1 MVMDRNIFPLLQEYL
16 SIFPAV
22 GLLGPRQV
30 GKTTLVKNLKLA
42 KDSLYLDLE
51 KASDRAKLVDPELF
65 LKAHADKTVILDEI
79 QLMPELFA
87 ELRSLIDE
95 QREPGRFI
103 LLGSASPDLIR
114 KSADSLAGRIGYLE
128 LTPFYLGEIDSDEL
142 QKLWIRGGFPLSF
155 LAKTERESQLWRQN
169 FIKTYLERDLA
180 QIGLSTDPRLVERFW
195 MMLANAQGGIWNAE
209 NFAKAL
215 GITRPTVNRYLEF
228 LEGSFM
234 VRVLAPF
241 HQNIKKRLVKSPKV
255 FIRDTGLLHAL
266 TGIDSMDALAN
277 LLLIG
282 PSWEGFV
289 IEQIIATL
297 REEYEY
303 YFYRTH
309 QGAECD
315 LILVK
320 NGVVKTA
327 IEIKNTL
334 SPKLS
339 KGMQISME
347 DTGAEKGVI
356 ICRIEGGYPLSE
368 KVKAL
373 GLREFLGEYVAT
385 KARRR

>member
-1 MVMDRNIFPLLQEYL
+1 MVKDRNILPLLQEYL

-30 GKTTLVKNLKLA
+30 GKTTLVKNLKLE
-42 KDSLYLDLE
+42 KESLYLDLE

-65 LKAHADKTVILDEI
+65 LKAHTDKTVILDEI

-128 LTPFYLGEIDSDEL
+128 LTPFYLGEIDPDEL

-155 LAKTERESQLWRQN
+155 LTKSERESQLWRQN

-209 NFAKAL
+209 SFAKAL

-255 FIRDTGLLHAL
+255 FIRDTGLLHSL
-266 TGIDSMDALAN
+266 TGVDSMDSLIN
-277 LLLIG
+277 QLLVG

-315 LILVK
+315 LLLVK

-347 DTGAEKGVI
+347 DTGAENGVI
-356 ICRIEGGYPLSE
+356 ICRISDGYPLSE
-368 KVKAL
+368 KVRAV
-373 GLREFLGEYVAT
+373 GLKEFLGR
-385 KARRR
+385 K

>member
-1 MVMDRNIFPLLQEYL
+1 MVKDRSIFSLLQEYL

-30 GKTTLVKNLKLA
+30 GKTTLVKNLKLE
-42 KDSLYLDLE
+42 KESLYLDLE

-128 LTPFYLGEIDSDEL
+128 LTPFYLGEVETDEL
-142 QKLWIRGGFPLSF
+142 EKLWIRGGFPLSF
-155 LAKTERESQLWRQN
+155 LAKSDRESQLWRQN

-209 NFAKAL
+209 SFAKAL

-255 FIRDTGLLHAL
+255 FIRDAGLLHSL
-266 TGIDSMDALAN
+266 TGVTSMDSLIN
-277 LLLIG
+277 QLLVG

-315 LILVK
+315 LLLVK

-356 ICRIEGGYPLSE
+356 ICRISDGYPLSE
-368 KVKAL
+368 KVRAV
-373 GLREFLGEYVAT
+373 GLMKFLKDV
-385 KARRR
+385 

>member
-1 MVMDRNIFPLLQEYL
+1 MVKERSIFPLLQEYL

-30 GKTTLVKNLKLA
+30 GKTTLVKNLKLE
-42 KDSLYLDLE
+42 KEGLYLDLE
-51 KASDRAKLVDPELF
+51 KASDRAKLVDAELF

-128 LTPFYLGEIDSDEL
+128 LTPFYLGEVQTDEL
-142 QKLWIRGGFPLSF
+142 EKLWIRGGFPLSF
-155 LAKTERESQLWRQN
+155 LAKSDRESQLWRQN

-180 QIGLSTDPRLVERFW
+180 QIGLSTDPRLIERFW

-209 NFAKAL
+209 SFAKAL

-255 FIRDTGLLHAL
+255 FIRDTGLLHSL
-266 TGIDSMDALAN
+266 TGVTSMDSLIN
-277 LLLIG
+277 QLLVG

-297 REEYEY
+297 KEEYEY

-315 LILVK
+315 LLLVK

-356 ICRIEGGYPLSE
+356 ICRISDSYPLSE
-368 KVKAL
+368 KVKAV
-373 GLREFLGEYVAT
+373 GLPEFLAGVLAT
-385 KARRR
+385 KSERR

>member
-1 MVMDRNIFPLLQEYL
+1 MVKDRNILPLLQEYL

-30 GKTTLVKNLKLA
+30 GKTTLAKNLKLE

-65 LKAHADKTVILDEI
+65 LKAHVDKTVILDEI

-209 NFAKAL
+209 SFAKAL

-277 LLLIG
+277 LLMIG

-315 LILVK
+315 LLLVK

-368 KVKAL
+368 KVKAM
-373 GLREFLGEYVAT
+373 GLMEFLRGF
-385 KARRR
+385 

>member
-1 MVMDRNIFPLLQEYL
+1 MVKDRNILPLLQEYL

-155 LAKTERESQLWRQN
+155 LAKTDRESQLWRQN

-195 MMLANAQGGIWNAE
+195 MMLANAQGGIWNAQS
-209 NFAKAL
+209 FAKAL

-266 TGIDSMDALAN
+266 TGIDSMDALSN
-277 LLLIG
+277 LLMIG

-315 LILVK
+315 LLLVK

-339 KGMQISME
+339 KGMQISMG

-368 KVKAL
+368 KVKAM
-373 GLREFLGEYVAT
+373 GVTEFLRGV
-385 KARRR
+385 

>member
-1 MVMDRNIFPLLQEYL
+1 MVKYRLILPLLQEYL
-16 SIFPAV
+16 SVFPAV

-30 GKTTLVKNLKLA
+30 GKTTLVKNLKLE
-42 KDSLYLDLE
+42 KESLYLDLE

-87 ELRSLIDE
+87 ELRSLIYE

-103 LLGSASPDLIR
+103 LLGLASPDLIR

-128 LTPFYLGEIDSDEL
+128 LTPFFLREIASDEL
-142 QKLWIRGGFPLSF
+142 EKLWIRGGFPLSF
-155 LAKTERESQLWRQN
+155 LAKSERESQLWRQN

-209 NFAKAL
+209 SFAKAL

-234 VRVLAPF
+234 VRVLSPF

-255 FIRDTGLLHAL
+255 FIRDTGLLHSL
-266 TGIDSMDALAN
+266 TGVDSMDALIN
-277 LLLIG
+277 QLLVG

-289 IEQIIATL
+289 IEQIIAKL
-297 REEYEY
+297 KEEYEY

-315 LILVK
+315 LLLVK

-334 SPKLS
+334 SPRLS

-347 DTGAEKGVI
+347 DTGAENGVI
-356 ICRIEGGYPLSE
+356 ICRISDGYPLSE
-368 KVKAL
+368 KVRTV
-373 GLREFLGEYVAT
+373 GLPEFLGNF
-385 KARRR
+385 

>member
-1 MVMDRNIFPLLQEYL
+1 MVKDRSIFPLLQEYL

-30 GKTTLVKNLKLA
+30 GKTTLVKNLKLE
-42 KDSLYLDLE
+42 KESLYLDLE
-51 KASDRAKLVDPELF
+51 KASDRAKLVDAELF

-128 LTPFYLGEIDSDEL
+128 LTPFYLGEVETDEL
-142 QKLWIRGGFPLSF
+142 EKLWIRGGFPLSF
-155 LAKTERESQLWRQN
+155 LAKSERESQLWRQN

-209 NFAKAL
+209 SFAKAL

-255 FIRDTGLLHAL
+255 FIRDTGLLHSL
-266 TGIDSMDALAN
+266 TGVTSMDSLIN
-277 LLLIG
+277 QLLIG

-289 IEQIIATL
+289 IEQIIASL
-297 REEYEY
+297 REDYEY

-315 LILVK
+315 LLLVK
-320 NGVVKTA
+320 NGVVKMA

-334 SPKLS
+334 SPRLS

-356 ICRIEGGYPLSE
+356 ICRISDSYPLSE
-368 KVKAL
+368 KVRAT
-373 GLREFLGEYVAT
+373 GLKEFLKEV
-385 KARRR
+385 

>member
-1 MVMDRNIFPLLQEYL
+1 MVHVRQIVPLLQEYL

-30 GKTTLVKNLKLA
+30 GKTTLVKNLKL
-42 KDSLYLDLE
+42 DRDNVYIDLE

-65 LKAHADKTVILDEI
+65 LKTHTDKTVILDEI

-128 LTPFYLGEIDSDEL
+128 LTPFCLGEIASDEME
-142 QKLWIRGGFPLSF
+142 KLWIRGGFPLSF
-155 LAKTERESQLWRQN
+155 LAKSERESQLWRQN

-195 MMLANAQGGIWNAE
+195 MMLANAQGGLWNAE
-209 NFAKAL
+209 SFAKAL
-215 GITRPTVNRYLEF
+215 GITRPTVNRYLEY

-234 VRVLAPF
+234 VRMLAPF
-241 HQNIKKRLVKSPKV
+241 HHNIKKRLVKSPKV
-255 FIRDTGLLHAL
+255 FIRDAGMLHAL
-266 TGIDSMDALAN
+266 TGVDSMGALQN

-282 PSWEGFV
+282 ASWEGFV
-289 IEQIIATL
+289 IEQITATL
-297 REEYEY
+297 GEAYEY

-315 LILVK
+315 LLLVK
-320 NGVVKTA
+320 NGVVKMA

-347 DTGAEKGVI
+347 DIGAEEGFV
-356 ICRIEGGYPLSE
+356 ICRIDVGYPLSE
-368 KVKAL
+368 KVRAA
-373 GLREFLGEYVAT
+373 GLSEFLE
-385 KARRR
+385 KM

>member
-1 MVMDRNIFPLLQEYL
+1 MVKDRQILPLFQEYL

-30 GKTTLVKNLKLA
+30 GKTTLVKNLKLE
-42 KDSLYLDLE
+42 KESLYLDLE

-65 LKAHADKTVILDEI
+65 LKAYADKTVILDEI

-87 ELRSLIDE
+87 ELRSLMDE
-95 QREPGRFI
+95 HREPGRFI

-128 LTPFYLGEIDSDEL
+128 LTPFYLREIDSDEL
-142 QKLWIRGGFPLSF
+142 EKLWIRGGFPLSF
-155 LAKTERESQLWRQN
+155 LAKSERESQLWRRN

-180 QIGLSTDPRLVERFW
+180 QIGLSTDPRLIERFW
-195 MMLANAQGGIWNAE
+195 VMLANAQGGIWNGE
-209 NFAKAL
+209 SFARAL

-255 FIRDTGLLHAL
+255 FIRDTGLLHSLA
-266 TGIDSMDALAN
+266 GVEGMDALIN
-277 LLLIG
+277 QLLVG

-289 IEQIIATL
+289 IEQIISTL
-297 REEYEY
+297 KDEFEY

-315 LILVK
+315 LLLVK

-339 KGMQISME
+339 KGMQISMD
-347 DTGAEKGVI
+347 DTAAESGVI
-356 ICRIEGGYPLSE
+356 ICRILDSFPLSE
-368 KVKAL
+368 KVRAM
-373 GLREFLGEYVAT
+373 GLREFLGNSFI
-385 KARRR
+385 

>member
-1 MVMDRNIFPLLQEYL
+1 MVKDRHILPLLQEYL

-30 GKTTLVKNLKLA
+30 GKTTLVKNLKLE
-42 KDSLYLDLE
+42 KESLYLDLE

-79 QLMPELFA
+79 QLMPELFS

-155 LAKTERESQLWRQN
+155 LAKSERESQLWRQN

-209 NFAKAL
+209 SFAKAL

-234 VRVLAPF
+234 VRVLSPF

-255 FIRDTGLLHAL
+255 FIRDTGLLHSL
-266 TGIDSMDALAN
+266 TGVDSMDSLIN
-277 LLLIG
+277 KLLVG

-315 LILVK
+315 LLLVK

-339 KGMQISME
+339 KGMQIIME

-356 ICRIEGGYPLSE
+356 ICRISDGYPLSE
-368 KVKAL
+368 RVRAV
-373 GLREFLGEYVAT
+373 GLPEFLKKE
-385 KARRR
+385 

>member
-1 MVMDRNIFPLLQEYL
+1 MVKDRNILPLLQEYL

-30 GKTTLVKNLKLA
+30 GKTTLVKNLKLE

-65 LKAHADKTVILDEI
+65 LKDHADKTVILDEI

-128 LTPFYLGEIDSDEL
+128 LTPFYLGEIDSNEL

-155 LAKTERESQLWRQN
+155 LAKSERESQLWRQN

-209 NFAKAL
+209 SFAKAL

-266 TGIDSMDALAN
+266 TGIESMDALAN

-315 LILVK
+315 LLLVK

-368 KVKAL
+368 KVRAM
-373 GLREFLGEYVAT
+373 GLKEFLGGF
-385 KARRR
+385 

>member
-1 MVMDRNIFPLLQEYL
+1 MVKDRNILPLLQEYL

-42 KDSLYLDLE
+42 KESLYLDLE
-51 KASDRAKLVDPELF
+51 KASDRAKLIDPELF

-95 QREPGRFI
+95 QREPGRFV

-114 KSADSLAGRIGYLE
+114 KSADSLAGRIGYLK

-209 NFAKAL
+209 SFAKAL

-266 TGIDSMDALAN
+266 TGVDSMDALAN

-289 IEQIIATL
+289 IEQIISTL

-315 LILVK
+315 LLLVK

-368 KVKAL
+368 KVRAV
-373 GLREFLGEYVAT
+373 GLREFLGELLAT
-385 KARRR
+385 KAERH

>member
-1 MVMDRNIFPLLQEYL
+1 MVKERSIFPLLQEYL

-30 GKTTLVKNLKLA
+30 GKTTLVKNLKLE

-128 LTPFYLGEIDSDEL
+128 LTPFYLGEVETDEL
-142 QKLWIRGGFPLSF
+142 EKLWIRGGFPLSF
-155 LAKTERESQLWRQN
+155 LAKSDRESQLWRQN

-209 NFAKAL
+209 SFAKAL

-234 VRVLAPF
+234 VRVLAAF

-255 FIRDTGLLHAL
+255 FIRDTGLLHSL
-266 TGIDSMDALAN
+266 TGVDSMDALIN
-277 LLLIG
+277 QLLIG

-289 IEQIIATL
+289 IEQIIATGK
-297 REEYEY
+297 EEYEY

-315 LILVK
+315 LLLVK
-320 NGVVKTA
+320 NGVVQTA

-356 ICRIEGGYPLSE
+356 ICRISDSYPLSE
-368 KVKAL
+368 KVRAV
-373 GLREFLGEYVAT
+373 GLPEFLAGVLAT
-385 KARRR
+385 KSERR

>member
-1 MVMDRNIFPLLQEYL
+1 MVKYRKILPLLQEYL

-30 GKTTLVKNLKLA
+30 GKTTLVKNLKLE
-42 KDSLYLDLE
+42 KDNLYLDLE

-65 LKAHADKTVILDEI
+65 LKSHADKTVILDEI

-155 LAKTERESQLWRQN
+155 LAKSERESQLWRQN
-169 FIKTYLERDLA
+169 FIKTFLERDLA

-209 NFAKAL
+209 SFAKAL

-277 LLLIG
+277 MLMIG

-309 QGAECD
+309 QRAECD
-315 LILVK
+315 LLLVK

-347 DTGAEKGVI
+347 DTDAEKGVI

-368 KVKAL
+368 KVRAM
-373 GLREFLGEYVAT
+373 GLREFLSGF
-385 KARRR
+385 

>member
-1 MVMDRNIFPLLQEYL
+1 
-16 SIFPAV
+16 
-22 GLLGPRQV
+22 V
-30 GKTTLVKNLKLA
+30 GKTTLVKNLKLE
-42 KDSLYLDLE
+42 KDNLYLDLE
-51 KASDRAKLVDPELF
+51 KSSDRAKLVDPELF

-79 QLMPELFA
+79 QLMPELFS

-209 NFAKAL
+209 SFAKAL

-266 TGIDSMDALAN
+266 TGIESMDALAN

-315 LILVK
+315 LLLMK

-347 DTGAEKGVI
+347 DTSAERGVI

-368 KVKAL
+368 KVRAM
-373 GLREFLGEYVAT
+373 GLKEFLEGF
-385 KARRR
+385 

>member
-1 MVMDRNIFPLLQEYL
+1 MVKDRKISPLLQEYL

-30 GKTTLVKNLKLA
+30 GKTTLVKNLKLE
-42 KDSLYLDLE
+42 KESLYLDLE

-65 LKAHADKTVILDEI
+65 LKAHTDKTVILDEI

-103 LLGSASPDLIR
+103 LLGSASPELIR
-114 KSADSLAGRIGYLE
+114 NSADSLAGRIGYLE

-155 LAKTERESQLWRQN
+155 LAKSERESQLWRQN

-209 NFAKAL
+209 SFAKAL

-255 FIRDTGLLHAL
+255 FIRDTGLLHSL
-266 TGIDSMDALAN
+266 TGVDSMDSLIN
-277 LLLIG
+277 QLLVG
-282 PSWEGFV
+282 RSWEGFV

-315 LILVK
+315 LLLVK

-334 SPKLS
+334 SPKLG

-356 ICRIEGGYPLSE
+356 ICRIADSYPLSE
-368 KVKAL
+368 KVRAV
-373 GLREFLGEYVAT
+373 GLREFLKEV
-385 KARRR
+385 

>member
-1 MVMDRNIFPLLQEYL
+1 MVKDRSIFSLLQEYL

-30 GKTTLVKNLKLA
+30 GKTTLVKNLKLE
-42 KDSLYLDLE
+42 KESLYLDLE
-51 KASDRAKLVDPELF
+51 KASDRAKLVDAELF

-128 LTPFYLGEIDSDEL
+128 LTPFYLGEVETDEL
-142 QKLWIRGGFPLSF
+142 EKLWIRGGFPLSF
-155 LAKTERESQLWRQN
+155 LAKSDRESQLWRQN

-209 NFAKAL
+209 SFAKAL

-255 FIRDTGLLHAL
+255 FIRDAGLLHSL
-266 TGIDSMDALAN
+266 TGVTSMDSLIN
-277 LLLIG
+277 QLLVG

-315 LILVK
+315 LLLVK

-356 ICRIEGGYPLSE
+356 ICRISDGYPLSE
-368 KVKAL
+368 KVRAV
-373 GLREFLGEYVAT
+373 GLMKFLKDV
-385 KARRR
+385 

>member
-1 MVMDRNIFPLLQEYL
+1 MVKDRQILPLFQEYL

-30 GKTTLVKNLKLA
+30 GKTTLVKNLILEKE
-42 KDSLYLDLE
+42 SLYLDLE
-51 KASDRAKLVDPELF
+51 KASDRAKLVDAELF

-155 LAKTERESQLWRQN
+155 LAKSDRESQLWRQN

-209 NFAKAL
+209 SFAKAL

-266 TGIDSMDALAN
+266 TGVTTMDSLIN
-277 LLLIG
+277 QLLVG

-289 IEQIIATL
+289 IQQIIATL

-315 LILVK
+315 LLLVR

-347 DTGAEKGVI
+347 DTEAEKGVI
-356 ICRIEGGYPLSE
+356 ICRIEDGYPLSE
-368 KVKAL
+368 KVRAM
-373 GLREFLGEYVAT
+373 GLKEFL
-385 KARRR
+385 RRL

>member
-1 MVMDRNIFPLLQEYL
+1 MVKDRLIFPLLQEYL

-30 GKTTLVKNLKLA
+30 GKTTLVKNLKLE
-42 KDSLYLDLE
+42 KESIYIDLE
-51 KASDRAKLVDPELF
+51 KASDRAKLMDAELF

-95 QREPGRFI
+95 KREPGRFI

-114 KSADSLAGRIGYLE
+114 KTADSLAGRIGYLE
-128 LTPFYLGEIDSDEL
+128 LTSFFLGEIEDSEFE
-142 QKLWIRGGFPLSF
+142 KLWIRGGFPLSF
-155 LAKTERESQLWRQN
+155 LAKTDRESQIWRQN

-195 MMLANAQGGIWNAE
+195 IMLANAQGGIWNGE
-209 NFAKAL
+209 SFARAL

-234 VRVLAPF
+234 VRVLQPF

-266 TGIDSMDALAN
+266 TGVDSMEALQN
-277 LLLIG
+277 LVQIG
-282 PSWEGFV
+282 ASWEGFV
-289 IEQIIATL
+289 IEQITATFGDQ
-297 REEYEY
+297 YEY

-315 LILVK
+315 LLLVK
-320 NGVVKTA
+320 NGVAKEA

-334 SPKLS
+334 SPRLT
-339 KGMQISME
+339 KGLQITME
-347 DTGAEKGVI
+347 DTGAEEGIV
-356 ICRIEGGYPLSE
+356 ICRIEKSYPLSD
-368 KVKAL
+368 KVRAM
-373 GLREFLGEYVAT
+373 GLPEFLG
-385 KARRR
+385 K

>member
-1 MVMDRNIFPLLQEYL
+1 MVKNRLLLPLIQEYL

-30 GKTTLVKNLKLA
+30 GKTTLVKNLKL
-42 KDSLYLDLE
+42 DRESLYIDLE

-65 LKAHADKTVILDEI
+65 LKSHTDKNVILDEI

-95 QREPGRFI
+95 LRQPGRFI

-128 LTPFYLGEIDSDEL
+128 LTPFFLGEVEPDETE
-142 QKLWIRGGFPLSF
+142 KLWIRGGFPLSF
-155 LAKTERESQLWRQN
+155 LARSERESQLWRQN

-195 MMLANAQGGIWNAE
+195 MMLANAQGGLWNAE
-209 NFAKAL
+209 SFAKAL
-215 GITRPTVNRYLEF
+215 GITRPTVNRYLEY

-234 VRVLAPF
+234 VRVLAPY
-241 HQNIKKRLVKSPKV
+241 HHNIKKRLVKSPKV

-266 TGIDSMDALAN
+266 TGVDSMAALQN

-282 PSWEGFV
+282 ASWEGFV
-289 IEQIIATL
+289 IEQIAATYG
-297 REEYEY
+297 EAYEY
-303 YFYRTH
+303 FFYRTH

-315 LILVK
+315 LLLVK

-347 DTGAEKGVI
+347 DTGAEEGFLV
-356 ICRIEGGYPLSE
+356 CRVDQGFPLSE
-368 KVKAL
+368 KVKAV
-373 GLREFLGEYVAT
+373 GLREFLINLG
-385 KARRR
+385 